1 MNQTVDEFRENVRL
15 LGVYTLEKWTELRR
29 NVTGTQLMFW
39 KQMKVFDPSH
49 KAAREEGDEYY
60 LEVLNR
66 IGQRLGYTN
75 EQKATVASNFGVY
88 LKSDFNRMLDNAA
101 AIWGYWSAK
110 ITVWPLLVQVVLN
123 LLIAP
128 IGNSHLER
136 SFRLVKVGSL
146 ASERQ
151 SGSAETKSVVNLAH
165 VNGGL
170 NLADIGPPVANETV
184 INPY

>member
-1 MNQTVDEFRENVRL
+1 MSN
-15 LGVYTLEKWTELRR
+15 YTLEKWTELRR
-29 NVTGTQLMFW
+29 NVTGTQLKFW